1 MESTTSYAE
10 SSLREFAAAL
20 AARTPTPGG
29 GSVAALLAACG
40 AALGAMVC
48 RFTTG
53 PKHSAVE
60 RPMEEAGAR
69 LDAVRERAV
78 ALVDED
84 ANAYAGVA
92 AAMGMPK
99 GTDAE
104 KAARAK
110 ALQEGLRKASE
121 VPLETMRAA
130 AQALEILGPLASST
144 NRSVASDL
152 AGATHCLEGALAIA
166 YANVRVNV
174 LSMRS
179 ATEAEGLDG
188 KGRAMLEGAASILEA
203 IRRATDQALA
213 RSA

>member
-1 MESTTSYAE
+1 MGSTTFAE
-10 SSLREFAAAL
+10 TSLQEFAAAL

-53 PKHSAVE
+53 TKHAEVE
-60 RPMEEAGAR
+60 DAMEEAGAR
-69 LDAVRERAV
+69 LDAVRARAV
-78 ALVDED
+78 RLVDED
-84 ANAYAGVA
+84 AGAYASVA

-99 GTDAE
+99 GSEAE
-104 KAARAK
+104 KTSRSK
-110 ALQEGLRKASE
+110 AMQEGLRRASE

-130 AQALEILGPLASST
+130 AQALEILAPIATST

-152 AGATHCLEGALAIA
+152 AGAAHCLEGALAIA

-179 ATEAEGLDG
+179 ATEAEALDG
-188 KGRAMLEGAASILEA
+188 KGRALLEGAVGIFEA
-203 IRRATDQALA
+203 IRRATDRALA
-213 RSA
+213 RPA